1 MKQNGVNE
9 AGATNPTSSS
19 SSSSDQTGSSS
30 GSSLTPSSGTSATGE
45 SYHSSGVT
53 SSSSGSGSSS
63 YTEASSTVSTLP
75 PVTEDEDGDE
85 PDGPPRS
92 KNWGLLLS
100 ANERLFDNFGLQQDQ
115 YLFGRARTSDYVF
128 ELLRFPGQGYFKS
141 LSNNHF
147 KIFRELHSA
156 GDKND
161 YTVFLEDLSANGT
174 AINGTIVGQKKTRIL
189 NSGDEISLV
198 YKKAFIFHD
207 IGETEAQQD
216 KYPKELTEKY
226 TIAKILGQGACG
238 EVRLAYQQISRKQ
251 YAVKIIQKKRF
262 SVGVTMSKSMMDE
275 VNILRT
281 LDHPGVI
288 KIEDFFDAEDTLF
301 IVLELVRGGE
311 LFDRVVKM
319 GKFTE
324 TISKLLFYQMLC
336 AVDYLHSNKITH
348 RDLKPENVLLQ
359 TDDKETAVKITDFG
373 LSRIVGENSLMRTL
387 CGTPNY
393 LAPEVIKT
401 GGTGGYSKAV
411 DCWSL
416 GCILFI
422 CLGGYPP
429 FSSEHPTMSLYEQ
442 ILQGFYSFP
451 DEHWRSISQE
461 AKDLIKKL
469 LTVDEKE
476 RISVSDALRHPW
488 LEDEGMR
495 SKARSLMYPEGEPM
509 PPPAVVPAVRKS
521 SSSDEGQPEAKRP
534 RISSEKAEE

>member
-147 KIFRELHSA
+147 KIFRPMLPSCIKILLLFIFVTGVLVWQELHSA

-226 TIAKILGQGACG
+226 TIAKILGQ
-238 EVRLAYQQISRKQ
+238 
-251 YAVKIIQKKRF
+251 
-262 SVGVTMSKSMMDE
+262 
-275 VNILRT
+275 
-281 LDHPGVI
+281 
-288 KIEDFFDAEDTLF
+288 
-301 IVLELVRGGE
+301 
-311 LFDRVVKM
+311 
-319 GKFTE
+319 
-324 TISKLLFYQMLC
+324 
-336 AVDYLHSNKITH
+336 
-348 RDLKPENVLLQ
+348 
-359 TDDKETAVKITDFG
+359 
-373 LSRIVGENSLMRTL
+373 
-387 CGTPNY
+387 
-393 LAPEVIKT
+393 
-401 GGTGGYSKAV
+401 
-411 DCWSL
+411 
-416 GCILFI
+416 
-422 CLGGYPP
+422 
-429 FSSEHPTMSLYEQ
+429 
-442 ILQGFYSFP
+442 
-451 DEHWRSISQE
+451 
-461 AKDLIKKL
+461 
-469 LTVDEKE
+469 
-476 RISVSDALRHPW
+476 
-488 LEDEGMR
+488 
-495 SKARSLMYPEGEPM
+495 
-509 PPPAVVPAVRKS
+509 
-521 SSSDEGQPEAKRP
+521 
-534 RISSEKAEE
+534 